1 VLCLTRVRT
10 KIYDKGVNGRGK
22 QFGLKLSKKWTI
34 VLIGKYQKITS
45 EVIMISYFTK
55 KRGQKGFTLIELMI
69 VIAII
74 GILAAI
80 AIPQFTAYRMRGYN
94 TAARSDC
101 KNAYTA
107 AQAFYSDSPAG
118 TVTSSVL
125 SSYGYVATAGVAPTV
140 SAGTM
145 TTLSIA
151 TKHSV
156 DGAKTYTVNSAGAI
170 TES

>member
-1 VLCLTRVRT
+1 
-10 KIYDKGVNGRGK
+10 
-22 QFGLKLSKKWTI
+22 
-34 VLIGKYQKITS
+34 
-45 EVIMISYFTK
+45 MISYFAK
-55 KRGQKGFTLIELMI
+55 KRGKKGFTLIELMI

-94 TAARSDC
+94 TAARADC

-107 AQAFYSDSPAG
+107 AQAFFSDSPAG
-118 TVTSSVL
+118 TVSTSVL
-125 SSYGYVATAGVAPTV
+125 GTYGYVATVGVAPTV
-140 SAGTM
+140 SGTM